1 MQRTT
6 AGIGTAGRIPGHEAQ
21 TLDQAWR
28 PWVKLLDVALQAAE
42 SADATPLLHSAE
54 RATGSVH
61 TGGAWPP
68 YAPLLDGASLVVD
81 GRRVRKL
88 VRDLIHA
95 ADSARDDGAV
105 WSTRLRGRRLDAVA
119 LIHAAIVRD
128 HDTVARVALRV
139 GIEPQALEVIAQLA
153 AMPLLHACAQ
163 QWREH
168 VPSVWTHGY
177 CPICGA
183 WPALAELRGL
193 ERSRRLR
200 CGRCASDWPLPVLQ
214 CAYCGDDHH
223 DHLGTLTPEG
233 ESQTRRVEVCYTC
246 KGYTKAFTT
255 LRPMTLRTI
264 AMTDL
269 ASVDLDL
276 IAQEREYSRPSQY
289 AHTLTVSVSR
299 MSAGARHLD
308 ARDAS

>member
-6 AGIGTAGRIPGHEAQ
+6 GGIGTAGRIPGHEAQ
-21 TLDQAWR
+21 AQLDHAWR

-42 SADATPLLHSAE
+42 SPVWAAAVPDIPVPS
-54 RATGSVH
+54 GS
-61 TGGAWPP
+61 AWPP
-68 YAPLLDGASLVVD
+68 YAPLLEGASLRVD

-88 VRDLIHA
+88 VRDLIHT
-95 ADSARDDGAV
+95 ADDARDDEV
-105 WSTRLRGRRLDAVA
+105 LWSTRMRGRRLDAVA
-119 LIHAAIVRD
+119 LLQAAIVRD
-128 HDTVARVALRV
+128 QETVARIALRA
-139 GIEPQALEVIAQLA
+139 GIEAEALGVIGQLA
-153 AMPLLHACAQ
+153 AMPLLQACAHR
-163 QWREH
+163 WREH
-168 VPSVWTHGY
+168 IPSAWTHGY

-214 CAYCGDDHH
+214 CAYCGENHH
-223 DHLGTLTPEG
+223 DRLGTLTPEG

-246 KGYTKAFTT
+246 KGYLKAFTT
-255 LRPMTLRTI
+255 LRPMTLRTL

-289 AHTLTVSVSR
+289 AHALTVSVSR
-299 MSAGARHLD
+299 
-308 ARDAS
+308 ASVR

>member
-6 AGIGTAGRIPGHEAQ
+6 PGIGIAGRLPGHEAQ
-21 TLDQAWR
+21 TQLDQAWR

-42 SADATPLLHSAE
+42 SSAWTAAVPDLPV
-54 RATGSVH
+54 RTGS
-61 TGGAWPP
+61 AWPP
-68 YAPLLDGASLVVD
+68 YAPLLEGATVHVD

-88 VRDLIHA
+88 VRDLIHT
-95 ADSARDDGAV
+95 ADDARDDSAV
-105 WSTRLRGRRLDAVA
+105 RSARARGRRLDAVA
-119 LIHAAIVRD
+119 LLHAAIVRD
-128 HDTVARVALRV
+128 HDAVARIALRT
-139 GIEPQALEVIAQLA
+139 GITTEALEVIGQLTA
-153 AMPLLHACAQ
+153 IPLLYACAQ
-163 QWREH
+163 RWREH
-168 VPSVWTHGY
+168 IPSAWTHGY

-193 ERSRRLR
+193 ERNRRLR
-200 CGRCASDWPLPVLQ
+200 CGRCANDWPLPVLQ
-214 CAYCGDDHH
+214 CAYCGEDDH

-246 KGYTKAFTT
+246 KGYLKTFTT
-255 LRPMTLRTI
+255 LRPMTLRAI

-276 IAQEREYSRPSQY
+276 IAQEREYSRASQY

-299 MSAGARHLD
+299 ASVRTRGLE

>member
-1 MQRTT
+1 VR
-6 AGIGTAGRIPGHEAQ
+6 
-21 TLDQAWR
+21 
-28 PWVKLLDVALQAAE
+28 
-42 SADATPLLHSAE
+42 
-54 RATGSVH
+54 
-61 TGGAWPP
+61 
-68 YAPLLDGASLVVD
+68 VD

-88 VRDLIHA
+88 VRDLIHTA
-95 ADSARDDGAV
+95 ADARDDGV
-105 WSTRLRGRRLDAVA
+105 DWSARLRGRRLDAVA
-119 LIHAAIVRD
+119 LLCAAIVRD
-128 HDTVARVALRV
+128 HDAVQRIAVRT

-153 AMPLLHACAQ
+153 ATPVLHACAQ
-163 QWREH
+163 RWREH
-168 VPSVWTHGY
+168 IPSAWTHGY

-193 ERSRRLR
+193 ERNRRLR
-200 CGRCASDWPLPVLQ
+200 CGRCACDWPLPVQQ
-214 CAYCGDDHH
+214 CAYCGENDH

-246 KGYTKAFTT
+246 KGYLKTFTT

-276 IAQEREYSRPSQY
+276 IAQEREYSRPSQS

-299 MSAGARHLD
+299 ASERMRGLE

>member
-6 AGIGTAGRIPGHEAQ
+6 AGIGTAGRIPGREAQ
-21 TLDQAWR
+21 AQLDQAWR

-42 SADATPLLHSAE
+42 SSAWAAAVPDVPT
-54 RATGSVH
+54 RKDS
-61 TGGAWPP
+61 AWPP
-68 YAPLLDGASLVVD
+68 YAPLLEGASVRVD

-88 VRDLIHA
+88 VRDLIHTV
-95 ADSARDDGAV
+95 DDAREDGGVA

-119 LIHAAIVRD
+119 LLRAAIVRD
-128 HDTVARVALRV
+128 HDTVARIALRV
-139 GIEPQALEVIAQLA
+139 GTVPQALEVIAQLA
-153 AMPLLHACAQ
+153 ATPLLYACAQ
-163 QWREH
+163 RWREH
-168 VPSVWTHGY
+168 IPSMWTHGY

-246 KGYTKAFTT
+246 KGYLKAFTG
-255 LRPMTLRTI
+255 LRPMTLRTL

-276 IAQEREYSRPSQY
+276 IAQEREYARPSEY
-289 AHTLTVSVSR
+289 AHALKVSVSR
-299 MSAGARHLD
+299 SDTRVQ
-308 ARDAS
+308 